1 MRKKAFQYSV
11 FCAHEQAMTPH
22 NHLPDQNNEVLLQCA
37 SCGRILKFPVGLGQ
51 DEFVAA
57 IKKHKKD
64 NKVKDYAAAVEPAPL
79 ASLPLPTV
87 EEVAESGGIEIVPV
101 VVPEPVKEKKWWQR
115 LLS

>member
-11 FCAHEQAMTPH
+11 FCANEQAMTPH

-51 DEFVAA
+51 DEFKAA
-57 IKKHKKD
+57 IKAHKKA
-64 NKVKDYAAAVEPAPL
+64 NVIKNFVLASEPAPL
-79 ASLPLPTV
+79 EQLPIPTT
-87 EEVAESGGIEIVPV
+87 EDVPEPK

-115 LLS
+115 L